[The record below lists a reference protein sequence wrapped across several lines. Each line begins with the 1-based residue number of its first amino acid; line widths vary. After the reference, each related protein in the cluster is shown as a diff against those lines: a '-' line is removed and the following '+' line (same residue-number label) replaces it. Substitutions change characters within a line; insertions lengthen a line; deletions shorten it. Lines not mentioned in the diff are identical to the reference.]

1 MRAIAILWVLF
12 ATTQVGCGRTI
23 QQKDFASAE
32 EATQA
37 LVAAPRADNTRA
49 LVEVLGNEAEPMVD
63 SGDAVQDRNARER
76 FVKGY
81 EMQHEL
87 VSGDEGRTT
96 LQIGL
101 DEWPFPYPLVQSNG
115 RWRFDSSA
123 GAEEIINR
131 RVGANELATIQS
143 SLAFVDAQR
152 EYYARNPE
160 QGPLL
165 HYAQKLMSADGHKD
179 GLYWATTGNEPPS
192 PLGANF
198 AYAQSEGYFRD
209 GASKDDPYH
218 GYLYRLL
225 TAQGPHAPGGAY
237 DYLVGDKM
245 IGGFAIIAIPAEY
258 GTSGVMSF
266 IVSHDGVVYSRDLG
280 PDTPNAAKVIKTF
293 DPDPDWTREADIEQA
308 Q

>member
-1 MRAIAILWVLF
+1 MRAIAILLVLF
-12 ATTQVGCGRTI
+12 ATTQVGCSRTI

-37 LVAAPRADNTRA
+37 LVAAARADKTRA
-49 LVEVLGNEAEPMVD
+49 LVEVLGSDAEPMVD
-63 SGDAVQDRNARER
+63 SGDAVQDSNARQR
-76 FVKGY
+76 FVK
-81 EMQHEL
+81 EFETKHEL

-96 LQIGL
+96 LHVGL
-101 DEWPFPYPLVQSNG
+101 DQWPFPYPLVQSNG
-115 RWRFDSSA
+115 RWRFDSAA

-143 SLAFVDAQR
+143 CLAFVDAQR
-152 EYYARNPE
+152 EYYARNPD

-165 HYAQKLMSADGHKD
+165 HYAQKLISTEGRKD
-179 GLYWATTGNEPPS
+179 GLYWATNADEPPS
-192 PLGANF
+192 PLGENF
-198 AYAQSEGYFRD
+198 AYAQSEGYFKQ

-237 DYLVGDKM
+237 DYMVRDKM
-245 IGGFAIIAIPAEY
+245 IGGYAIIAIPAEY
-258 GTSGVMSF
+258 GNSGVMSF

-280 PDTPNAAKVIKTF
+280 PDTPDVAKAIKTF
-293 DPDPDWTREADIEQA
+293 DPDSDWKREAAIEQA